1 MELFAFVLIGGIWA
15 AFLLPSLLDG
25 RRSAPS
31 SSTRSFH
38 RSQNLLASV
47 ATTDAREILI
57 RKRHEARRRRV
68 LLLLVAGA
76 ALTLVLAITQ
86 GSGFWLA
93 VTIGFD
99 VAVGGY
105 IALLLHTQQGGRP
118 TATVVPLHLVEE
130 DPHGASV
137 RVVAG

>member
-68 LLLLVAGA
+68 LLSLVAGA
-76 ALTLVLAITQ
+76 AVTLTLAITQ

-93 VTIGFD
+93 VTIAFD

-105 IALLLHTQQGGRP
+105 IALLQHAQQGGQP
-118 TATVVPLHLVEE
+118 PAQVVPLHLVEE
-130 DPHGASV
+130 DPQGASV

>member
-47 ATTDAREILI
+47 ATTDAREILV

-68 LLLLVAGA
+68 LLSLVAGA
-76 ALTLVLAITQ
+76 AVTLTLAITQ

-93 VTIGFD
+93 VTIAFD

-105 IALLLHTQQGGRP
+105 IALLQHAQQGGQP
-118 TATVVPLHLVEE
+118 PAQVVPLHLVEE
-130 DPHGASV
+130 DPQGASV